1 MASLS
6 DLYVI
11 AAPLD
16 HPEGIATGPD
26 GLIYILTDGGDLLRL
41 VPADKKE

>member
-16 HPEGIATGPD
+16 HPEGIATGP
-26 GLIYILTDGGDLLRL
+26 GRGAVRRR
-41 VPADKKE
+41 

>member
-16 HPEGIATGPD
+16 HPEGIAN
-26 GLIYILTDGGDLLRL
+26 LAF
-41 VPADKKE
+41 VFFSH

>member
-26 GLIYILTDGGDLLRL
+26 GELYVLQSSGAVSRIVAG
-41 VPADKKE
+41 P